1 MLLIDPNHPRGQW
14 KLGYGIK
21 TFPGEDG
28 LVRVVEVQ
36 AETGIC
42 KRAIHRLC
50 LLERAPKDPST
61 TEDSHAVES
70 SNKISAA
77 HCHHLRV
84 YYYSVHRN

>member
-1 MLLIDPNHPRGQW
+1 
-14 KLGYGIK
+14 
-21 TFPGEDG
+21 
-28 LVRVVEVQ
+28 VEVQ
-36 AETGIC
+36 VETGIC
-42 KRAIHRLC
+42 KRVIHRLC

-70 SNKISAA
+70 SNKISDA